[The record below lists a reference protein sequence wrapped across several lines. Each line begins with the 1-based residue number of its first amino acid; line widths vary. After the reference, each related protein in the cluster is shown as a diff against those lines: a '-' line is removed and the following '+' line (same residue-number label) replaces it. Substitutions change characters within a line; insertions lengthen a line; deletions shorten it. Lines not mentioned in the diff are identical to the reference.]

1 MPFPAAEPPARPF
14 THDGA
19 TLVWEERG
27 AGAATFLLIHGI
39 GMGRSV
45 FAGLA
50 ERLSHHGRVIAID
63 LPGYG
68 EAPEPPRTPT
78 VERLA
83 DLVAAFVR
91 AERVSEPVI
100 VGHSMGTQVA
110 VEVAARHPALRPRVV
125 LIGPT
130 VEAGRRRAF
139 TQLRLLGADLLGE
152 SLKVLLIG
160 AREYLRAGPHLR
172 QKMRA
177 MLTHAPERAY
187 PRVERP
193 ALVIRGEDDLVAPHD
208 WCRRVADTLPHGE
221 LREVPRSGHET
232 MIRDPDPSADLI
244 VDWLRRA

>member
-1 MPFPAAEPPARPF
+1 MPADPPARPF

-27 AGAATFLLIHGI
+27 SGEPTFVLLHGI

-50 ERLSHHGRVIAID
+50 ERLAPHGRTIAVD

-83 DLVAAFVR
+83 DLVAAFLR
-91 AERVSEPVI
+91 DRDEAELVI

-110 VEVAARHPALRPRVV
+110 VEVVARHPDLRARAV

-130 VEAGRRRAF
+130 VEAGKRRAF
-139 TQLRLLGADLLGE
+139 TQLRLLAADLLDE

-177 MLTHAPERAY
+177 MLTHAPELAY
-187 PRVERP
+187 PRVARP
-193 ALVIRGEDDLVAPHD
+193 ALVIRGENDLVAPRA
-208 WCRRVADTLPHGE
+208 WCRRVTDSLPAGE
-221 LREVPRSGHET
+221 LREVPGSGHET
-232 MIRDPDPSADLI
+232 MIRNPAPSAALI
-244 VDWLRRA
+244 LDWLRRS

>member
-1 MPFPAAEPPARPF
+1 MSSAAPPPARPF

-27 AGAATFLLIHGI
+27 SGDPTFVLLHGI

-50 ERLSHHGRVIAID
+50 ERLARHGRTIAVD

-83 DLVAAFVR
+83 DLVAAFLR
-91 AERVSEPVI
+91 DQGTAEPVV

-110 VEVAARHPALRPRVV
+110 VEIAARHPDLRARVV

-130 VEAGRRRAF
+130 VEVGKHHAW

-152 SLKVLLIG
+152 SVKVLIVG

-177 MLTHAPERAY
+177 MLTHAPEQSY
-187 PRVERP
+187 PRVARP
-193 ALVIRGEDDLVAPHD
+193 ALVIRGAEDLVAPRE
-208 WCRRVADTLPHGE
+208 WCRRVADALPAGE
-221 LREVPRSGHET
+221 LREVPGSGHET
-232 MIRDPDPSADLI
+232 MIRNPDPSAALI
-244 VDWLRRA
+244 LDWLRRS

>member
-1 MPFPAAEPPARPF
+1 MPADPPARPF

-27 AGAATFLLIHGI
+27 SGEPTFVLLHGI

-50 ERLSHHGRVIAID
+50 ERLAPHGRTIAVD

-78 VERLA
+78 VARLA
-83 DLVAAFVR
+83 DLVAAFLR
-91 AERVSEPVI
+91 DRDEADLVI

-110 VEVAARHPALRPRVV
+110 VEIAARHPDLRARVV

-130 VEAGRRRAF
+130 VEIGKRHAW
-139 TQLRLLGADLLGE
+139 TQLRRLGADLLDE

-187 PRVERP
+187 PRVARP
-193 ALVIRGEDDLVAPHD
+193 ALVIRGESDLVAPRA
-208 WCRRVADTLPHGE
+208 WCRRVTDALPAGE
-221 LREVPRSGHET
+221 LREVPGSGHET
-232 MIRDPDPSADLI
+232 MIRNPDPSAALI
-244 VDWLRRA
+244 LDWLRRS